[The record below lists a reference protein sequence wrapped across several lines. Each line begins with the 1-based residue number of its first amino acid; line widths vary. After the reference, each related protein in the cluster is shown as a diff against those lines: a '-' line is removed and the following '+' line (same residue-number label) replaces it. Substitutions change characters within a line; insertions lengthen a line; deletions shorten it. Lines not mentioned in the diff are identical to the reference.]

1 MGAVRRWFLGLS
13 FRPHLPRRTVRLRLT
28 LLYSCL
34 FLALGA
40 ALLAFTYVLVDQSTQ
55 NSVTVKAPNG
65 IFGAIVGGPVRGDA
79 GKRQQPFIAFGHSAA
94 VQAVPGTLPT
104 PKQARLQAHRIQA
117 LVDQQ
122 RADELNQLLAQSG
135 IALAIMTVVSVVI
148 GWLVAGRVLRPLRTI
163 TTTAR
168 SISATNLHERLAL
181 RGQEDELKELGDTF
195 DDLLGRLERSF
206 EAQRA
211 FVANASHELRTP
223 LARQRTVAQV
233 ALADPDATV
242 ASLRAAHE
250 RVLASGRQQE
260 RLIEALLTL
269 TRGQAGPARREPVDL
284 ARVATGVLDARHDEA
299 LERRIEIDAALE
311 PAVTTGDLP
320 LVERL
325 VANLADNALRHNH
338 PAGRV
343 RVSTSACDQH
353 ASIRVTN
360 DGPTVP
366 ATEVE
371 RLFLPLQRLNAER
384 ASKPEGL
391 GLGLS
396 IVDAIARAHGATI
409 EAVARPAGG
418 LDVEVR
424 FPPPVDAVAAE
435 RRAGLDPAHATD
447 VPGAPVSA
455 GVV

>member
-1 MGAVRRWFLGLS
+1 MRAVRRWFVGLS
-13 FRPHLPRRTVRLRLT
+13 LRPHLPRRTVRLRLT

-40 ALLAFTYVLVDQSTQ
+40 ALLAFTYVLVEQSTQ

-65 IFGAIVGGPVRGDA
+65 IFGAIVGAPVRRDVGTH
-79 GKRQQPFIAFGHSAA
+79 QQPVVAVGHNAA
-94 VQAVPGTLPT
+94 IQAVPRTLPT
-104 PKQARLQAHRIQA
+104 PKQARLQARRIQA

-122 RADELNQLLAQSG
+122 RADQLNQLLTQSG
-135 IALAIMTVVSVVI
+135 VALAIMTVVSVAI

-163 TTTAR
+163 TTAAR
-168 SISATNLHERLAL
+168 SISANNLHERLAL
-181 RGQEDELKELGDTF
+181 RGPEDELKELGDTF

-233 ALADPDATV
+233 ALADPDATI

-269 TRGQAGPARREPVDL
+269 TRGQAGPARRGPVDL
-284 ARVATGVLDARHDEA
+284 ARVARGVLEARHGEA
-299 LERRIEIDAALE
+299 RERRIELDAALE
-311 PAVTTGDLP
+311 PAVTMGDLP

-325 VANLADNALRHNH
+325 VANLADNALHHNH
-338 PAGRV
+338 PTGHV
-343 RVSTSACDQH
+343 RIATSVCGEQP
-353 ASIRVTN
+353 SIRVSN
-360 DGPTVP
+360 DGPNVP
-366 ATEVE
+366 PSEVD
-371 RLFLPLQRLNAER
+371 RLFLPLQRLDADRGSN
-384 ASKPEGL
+384 PEGL

-396 IVDAIARAHGATI
+396 IVDAIARAHDATI
-409 EAVARPAGG
+409 AVVARPAGG

-424 FPPPVDAVAAE
+424 FPRHDGAVVAE
-435 RRAGLDPAHATD
+435 RRAGLDPTQAD
-447 VPGAPVSA
+447 DSPGAPVPA
-455 GVV
+455 GLV

>member
-1 MGAVRRWFLGLS
+1 MGAIRRWFLGLS
-13 FRPHLPRRTVRLRLT
+13 LRPHLPRQTVRLRLT

-40 ALLAFTYVLVDQSTQ
+40 ALLAFTYVLVEQSTQ
-55 NSVTVKAPNG
+55 SSVTVRAPHG

-79 GKRQQPFIAFGHSAA
+79 GKHQQPVIAVGHSAA
-94 VQAVPGTLPT
+94 FRAVPGTLPT

-117 LVDQQ
+117 LIDQQ
-122 RADELNQLLAQSG
+122 RANQLNQLLTQSG
-135 IALAIMTVVSVVI
+135 IALAIMTVVSVAI

-181 RGQEDELKELGDTF
+181 RGPEDELKELGDTF

-233 ALADPDATV
+233 ALADPDATI

-284 ARVATGVLDARHDEA
+284 ARVATGALEPRHDEA
-299 LERRIEIDAALE
+299 RERRIEIHAALE

-320 LVERL
+320 LVERV
-325 VANLADNALRHNH
+325 VANLVDNALRHNH
-338 PAGRV
+338 PTGRV
-343 RVSTSACDQH
+343 RIATSACGEY

-360 DGPTVP
+360 DGPIVP
-366 ATEVE
+366 PTEVE
-371 RLFLPLQRLNAER
+371 RLFLPLQRLDAER
-384 ASKPEGL
+384 ASNPEGL

-396 IVDAIARAHGATI
+396 IVDAIARAHDATI
-409 EAVARPAGG
+409 AAVARPTGG
-418 LDVEVR
+418 LDIEVR
-424 FPPPVDAVAAE
+424 FPRPVGAVVPE
-435 RRAGLDPAHATD
+435 RRAAADPTQG
-447 VPGAPVSA
+447 PPRAPLPA